1 MYLQRNS
8 ISLWQSDVQPG
19 RWGLQCYNVH
29 PPPTAAKFRQRL
41 QGPVTPVN
49 MIHIMYYEKEHN
61 TKTCKN
67 VKLTFPLLL
76 CSLIFNSIVQN
87 LIK

>member
-8 ISLWQSDVQPG
+8 LMSSPG
-19 RWGLQCYNVH
+19 DAGFNAIMYIL
-29 PPPTAAKFRQRL
+29 PPTAAKFRQRL

-49 MIHIMYYEKEHN
+49 AIHIMYYEKEHN

-67 VKLTFPLLL
+67 VEVTFPLLL
-76 CSLIFNSIVQN
+76 CSLISNSIVQN